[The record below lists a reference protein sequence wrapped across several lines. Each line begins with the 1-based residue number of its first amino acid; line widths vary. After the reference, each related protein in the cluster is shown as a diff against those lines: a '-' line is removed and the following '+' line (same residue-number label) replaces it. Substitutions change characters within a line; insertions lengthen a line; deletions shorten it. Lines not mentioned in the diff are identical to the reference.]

1 MNAVLNYILLLLYIY
16 LFFYSRHM
24 LIFVFKKSWL
34 TACRVKSILQPNANL
49 QPNQRLWFCIVP
61 DAYKTQQCDNWF
73 IAQTTGLIMVCFLGN
88 LSYTIRLV
96 PDSIRIDSRI
106 YKTVSEFEW
115 VPWLSNNLFFVFHR
129 SLTIVRDASGTI
141 KKCNQIFFKAKFF
154 V

>member
-1 MNAVLNYILLLLYIY
+1 MNAVLNCILLLLYIY
-16 LFFYSRHM
+16 FFIHVIM

-73 IAQTTGLIMVCFLGN
+73 IAAQTTGLITVCFLGN
-88 LSYTIRLV
+88 LSYTIRIV
-96 PDSIRIDSRI
+96 PNSIRIDSRFL
-106 YKTVSEFEW
+106 KRVSAFEW
-115 VPWLSNNLFFVFHR
+115 VPWLSNNLFFVLHR

-141 KKCNQIFFKAKFF
+141 KKFNQIFFKAKFF